1 MNIIRHRVFKKHFKM
16 RILPKKSVL
25 KRFDIRLKMFLEDP
39 RNPVLR
45 DHQLTGRMKN
55 WRAFSIAGNIRVV
68 YQLEGGNLSL
78 YDIGS
83 HNQVY

>member
-1 MNIIRHRVFKKHFKM
+1 MNLIRHKLFLKHFKA
-16 RILPKKSVL
+16 RISRNKFLVN
-25 KRFDIRLKMFLEDP
+25 RFEARLELFLDNP

-45 DHQLTGRMKN
+45 DHQLIGKMKKL
-55 WRAFSIAGNIRVV
+55 RAFCITGDVRVV
-68 YQLEGGNLSL
+68 YWLEGDTLYL